1 VATAAE
7 LPDIEI
13 IPMHTPSRHTPAGIK
28 GMAEG
33 GVMGAIG
40 AVTNAVNDAL
50 SPAGVVAERQPL
62 TPVYLRGLL
71 RSGGAVSAKENAS

>member
-1 VATAAE
+1 
-7 LPDIEI
+7 
-13 IPMHTPSRHTPAGIK
+13 MHTPNRKTPAGIK

-50 SPAGVVAERQPL
+50 APFGVRRRPAAADADVPARVVARRRVKP
-62 TPVYLRGLL
+62 YR
-71 RSGGAVSAKENAS
+71 RSARA

>member
-1 VATAAE
+1 
-7 LPDIEI
+7 
-13 IPMHTPSRHTPAGIK
+13 
-28 GMAEG
+28 MAEG

-71 RSGGAVSAKENAS
+71 RSGGPVSAKENAS

>member
-1 VATAAE
+1 
-7 LPDIEI
+7 
-13 IPMHTPSRHTPAGIK
+13 MHTPNTRTPAGIK

-50 SPAGVVAERQPL
+50 MPFNVCVERQPISPQSIREL
-62 TPVYLRGLL
+62 LRG
-71 RSGGAVSAKENAS
+71 RQ